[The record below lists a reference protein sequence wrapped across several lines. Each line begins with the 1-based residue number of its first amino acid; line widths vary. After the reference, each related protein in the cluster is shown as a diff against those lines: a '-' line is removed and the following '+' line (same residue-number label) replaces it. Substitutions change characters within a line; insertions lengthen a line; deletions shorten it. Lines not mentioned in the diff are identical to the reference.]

1 MTVPA
6 ATTPLVAAYAGRP
19 VSRRPVWFMRQA
31 GRSLPEYRALREGRS
46 MLESCLDPELAAEIT
61 CQPVRRHDVDA
72 AIFFSDIVIPLRLAG
87 VAVDIVPGV
96 GPVLAAPVRTAA
108 DVEALPELDVAD
120 LQPVRDGVSLS
131 VAQLNGVPLIGFAGA
146 PFTLASYLIEGRPNR
161 ELPATRYLLENDP
174 QTWHRLLAWV
184 ADLTAA
190 FLRAQAEA
198 GADALQL
205 FDSWAGRLSI
215 AEYESR
221 VQPYSARVLAAVA
234 DLGLPRI
241 HFGTATRD
249 LLPAMLAAGAD
260 VMGVAADIGLDEA
273 DALLG
278 GRVPLQGNLDPHL
291 LTADWSTLSAAARDV
306 CRRGD
311 AAPGHVFNLGHGVP
325 PETDPD
331 VLTRLVELV
340 HSIPPA
346 TQES

>member
-1 MTVPA
+1 M
-6 ATTPLVAAYAGRP
+6 YK
-19 VSRRPVWFMRQA
+19 RQ
-31 GRSLPEYRALREGRS
+31 
-46 MLESCLDPELAAEIT
+46 
-61 CQPVRRHDVDA
+61 
-72 AIFFSDIVIPLRLAG
+72 
-87 VAVDIVPGV
+87 
-96 GPVLAAPVRTAA
+96 PVRTAA

-221 VQPYSARVLAAVA
+221 VQPYSC
-234 DLGLPRI
+234 
-241 HFGTATRD
+241 
-249 LLPAMLAAGAD
+249 LLYTSRC
-260 VMGVAADIGLDEA
+260 V
-273 DALLG
+273 
-278 GRVPLQGNLDPHL
+278 
-291 LTADWSTLSAAARDV
+291 
-306 CRRGD
+306 
-311 AAPGHVFNLGHGVP
+311 
-325 PETDPD
+325 
-331 VLTRLVELV
+331 
-340 HSIPPA
+340 
-346 TQES
+346 